1 MATKT
6 TCPSPLMHTKF
17 ESQEWLK
24 YFAITYSTWPNSLF
38 RSALFNSE
46 INAWWPNALRI
57 ACFVQWPDILGFPN
71 AYSNFQIESEI
82 LYPWTLYVS
91 TALAWGVL
99 DIVTFDFNNSFRSL
113 LMLSST
119 NSIASSVLANQNH
132 ASFHLKWQT
141 KHIAFKNCVLKLQ

>member
-24 YFAITYSTWPNSLF
+24 YFAITHSTWPNSLF

-57 ACFVQWPDILGFPN
+57 ACVVQWPDILGFPN
-71 AYSNFQIESEI
+71 AHSNFRKLNPKFYIHELSMWARLLHEECLILWLLISTILLELFWCFLRQIQ
-82 LYPWTLYVS
+82 
-91 TALAWGVL
+91 
-99 DIVTFDFNNSFRSL
+99 L
-113 LMLSST
+113 LRRC
-119 NSIASSVLANQNH
+119 
-132 ASFHLKWQT
+132 WQT
-141 KHIAFKNCVLKLQ
+141 KIMHLSILSGKRNILLLKIAF